1 MTETIRVLVVDED
14 RDVRDLTQTFLERE
28 DPAFAVDTAS
38 GGEAALESLAAEDYD
53 AVVSDYRMPGMDGLD
68 LAAAVA
74 DRDLDVAFVLF
85 SAADDQETAKAV
97 ADAAV
102 DGFVLKGAGTDHYAE
117 IVETVRESLDG

>member
-1 MTETIRVLVVDED
+1 MADTIRVLVVDED

-28 DPAFAVDTAS
+28 DSAFAVDTAS
-38 GGEAALESLAAEDYD
+38 GGEGALDKLDADAYD

-74 DRDLDVAFVLF
+74 ERDLDVAFVVF
-85 SAADDQETAKAV
+85 SAADDPETADAV

-102 DGFVLKGAGTDHYAE
+102 DGFVLKGSGTEHYAE
-117 IVETVRESLDG
+117 IVETVREHLDR